1 MTETEHQ
8 ILAIVLE
15 SHAWKRINGQINLGR
30 TLVVHY
36 VKTDGDID
44 CEIYGYPGSKY
55 ARLEGLPDVKIK
67 FSNIKAAQLIKS
79 HDGSP
84 DTLIIS
90 NDAWERI
97 QVSNVTLH

>member
-1 MTETEHQ
+1 MIETEHR
-8 ILAIVLE
+8 ILAVVLE

-44 CEIYGYPGSKY
+44 YEIYGYPGSKY
-55 ARLEGLPDVKIK
+55 ARRADLPTVKIK
-67 FSNIKAAQLIKS
+67 FSNLKSSQLIKS
-79 HDGSP
+79 YGGSP

-90 NDAWERI
+90 SEAWERI

>member
-15 SHAWKRINGQINLGR
+15 SHAYETITGVHIGR
-30 TLVVHY
+30 AVVVHY

-55 ARLEGLPDVKIK
+55 ARRADLPTVKIK
-67 FSNIKAAQLIKS
+67 FSNIKSAQLIKS
-79 HDGSP
+79 YDGSP
-84 DTLIIS
+84 DTLTIS
-90 NDAWERI
+90 NEAWERI